1 MQERE
6 RAESSGAGRLVGRLR
21 TTDASSRVTTFEL
34 FFDLVYV
41 FAFTQVSGLMAET
54 HSAFGILQALI
65 LLGLLWWTWVAYGWL
80 ANQAP
85 ADQTVMRVGMGLAMI
100 AVFVIALTIPEAY
113 DDLPGGWSGPLVLA
127 LAYLVVRVIHFSLY
141 LVAAGDDRAL
151 RRQVLRTQV
160 VAMAPAAAA
169 LVVGALV
176 GGPAQTWIWL
186 GAFLYDFA
194 LTYASSRG
202 GGDWRIY
209 SAAHWAERHGLVVIL
224 ALGESIVAIGV
235 GVARDPIDGPV
246 VLGSALA
253 VTLSILL
260 WWAYFGRMAA
270 AGEHALEQRTDAAR
284 VVLGMNAYTYL
295 HLAVIAGVILA
306 ALGVEEAMAHI
317 GDAEQFG
324 AFGAAALA
332 SGLAV
337 YIGATA
343 VFGRIVGLPWP
354 WVRVVAALA
363 LAASIPL
370 LAVVAAMWALG
381 VTVVVLAAVLVIEGA
396 TVRRAHRVGSAPV

>member
-1 MQERE
+1 MQER
-6 RAESSGAGRLVGRLR
+6 AEPTGAGRIVGRLR

-41 FAFTQVSGLMAET
+41 FAFTQVSALMAET
-54 HSAFGILQALI
+54 HSAFGVLQALI
-65 LLGLLWWTWVAYGWL
+65 LLGLLWRTWVAYGWL

-85 ADQTVMRVGMGLAMI
+85 ADQAVMRVGMGLAMI

-113 DDLPGGWSGPLVLA
+113 DDLSGGWSGPLVLA
-127 LAYLVVRVIHFSLY
+127 LAYIVVRVIHFSLY
-141 LVAAGDDRAL
+141 LIAAGDDRAL

-176 GGPAQTWIWL
+176 GGAAQTWIWL
-186 GAFLYDFA
+186 GAFLYDVA

-235 GVARDPIDGPV
+235 GVAREPIDGPV

-260 WWAYFGRMAA
+260 WWSYFGRMAA
-270 AGEHALEQRTDAAR
+270 AGEHALEQRTDASR

-317 GDAEQFG
+317 GDAEPFGSFG
-324 AFGAAALA
+324 ATALG

-337 YIGATA
+337 YVGAIA

-354 WVRVVAALA
+354 WLRVVAALA

-370 LAVVAAMWALG
+370 LAAMAPMWALG
-381 VTVVVLAAVLVIEGA
+381 VTVAVLAAALVIEGA
-396 TVRRAHRVGSAPV
+396 TVRRAERLRSTPL

>member
-1 MQERE
+1 MQER
-6 RAESSGAGRLVGRLR
+6 AEPTGAGRIVGRLR

-41 FAFTQVSGLMAET
+41 FAFTQVSALMAET
-54 HSAFGILQALI
+54 HSAFGVLQALI

-85 ADQTVMRVGMGLAMI
+85 ADQSVMRVGMGLAMI

-113 DDLPGGWSGPLVLA
+113 DDLSGGWSGPLVLA
-127 LAYLVVRVIHFSLY
+127 LAYIVVRVIHFSLY
-141 LVAAGDDRAL
+141 LIAAGDDRAL

-169 LVVGALV
+169 LVVGALA
-176 GGPAQTWIWL
+176 GSPAQTWIWL
-186 GAFLYDFA
+186 GAFLYDVA

-235 GVARDPIDGPV
+235 GVAREPIDGPV

-260 WWAYFGRMAA
+260 WWSYFGRMAA
-270 AGEHALEQRTDAAR
+270 AGEHALEQRTDASR

-317 GDAEQFG
+317 GDAEPFGSFG
-324 AFGAAALA
+324 ATALG

-337 YIGATA
+337 YVGSIA
-343 VFGRIVGLPWP
+343 VFGRIIGMPWP
-354 WVRVVAALA
+354 WLRVVAALA

-370 LAVVAAMWALG
+370 LAAMAAMWALG
-381 VTVVVLAAVLVIEGA
+381 VTVAVLAAALVIEGA
-396 TVRRAHRVGSAPV
+396 TVRQAT